1 MRASCCCC
9 CCCCGGDVVAACASA
24 DAARRLAAIGAVGW
38 AGIAAA
44 SVDALQHAS
53 TTTSMIVIG

>member
-9 CCCCGGDVVAACASA
+9 GGVVAAVDTCASA